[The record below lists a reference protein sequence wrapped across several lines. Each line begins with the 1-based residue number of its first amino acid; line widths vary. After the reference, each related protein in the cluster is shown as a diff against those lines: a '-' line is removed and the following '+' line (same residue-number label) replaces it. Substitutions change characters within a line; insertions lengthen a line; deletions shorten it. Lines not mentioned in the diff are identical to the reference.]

1 MLSSLQSLRR
11 RFRAGAARV
20 CCCVSVACELRPTV
34 SSLSKGGHNDPHVP
48 IHDTRNPPRSA
59 VTVRS
64 LARRLRLLENHR
76 WTNSATGLSR
86 KNSLLSKRTTAR
98 KRASTR
104 GGGSGTTRRSTT
116 TRARQPSSS
125 EEHGGEVERESESG
139 EEEDGGGVTLV
150 SRSTVRKEFT
160 PVFGTGV
167 VFYTSGAE
175 VKGAMLW
182 GFPGE
187 ATAAAAAAAAVA
199 ASSKNGH
206 HATARPAAEGTEAQE
221 SAADAAAGISA
232 RALDLLRTIMERSA
246 NMEAD
251 LSDERVMQAWVQG
264 LSDAARVVAQETGV
278 GHLQPM
284 RRCGCWSKDMS
295 SAVQRTCTPLVPR
308 GCRHPRTRARCM

>member
-1 MLSSLQSLRR
+1 M
-11 RFRAGAARV
+11 
-20 CCCVSVACELRPTV
+20 
-34 SSLSKGGHNDPHVP
+34 
-48 IHDTRNPPRSA
+48 
-59 VTVRS
+59 
-64 LARRLRLLENHR
+64 
-76 WTNSATGLSR
+76 
-86 KNSLLSKRTTAR
+86 
-98 KRASTR
+98 
-104 GGGSGTTRRSTT
+104 
-116 TRARQPSSS
+116 
-125 EEHGGEVERESESG
+125 
-139 EEEDGGGVTLV
+139 TLV

-187 ATAAAAAAAAVA
+187 ATAAAAAL
-199 ASSKNGH
+199 SKNDH
-206 HATARPAAEGTEAQE
+206 STARPAAGAAGGEE

-246 NMEAD
+246 NMDAD

-284 RRCGCWSKDMS
+284 RRFGGS
-295 SAVQRTCTPLVPR
+295 SLVVSFPSCTPSWR
-308 GCRHPRTRARCM
+308 CRRLASTMRVYVCAVVLAWHIRCFRRARTTIEYAASPPSFHHTTRGQKYGVNCFDPTPPLLLQP

>member
-1 MLSSLQSLRR
+1 MR
-11 RFRAGAARV
+11 
-20 CCCVSVACELRPTV
+20 
-34 SSLSKGGHNDPHVP
+34 H
-48 IHDTRNPPRSA
+48 
-59 VTVRS
+59 
-64 LARRLRLLENHR
+64 
-76 WTNSATGLSR
+76 
-86 KNSLLSKRTTAR
+86 
-98 KRASTR
+98 
-104 GGGSGTTRRSTT
+104 
-116 TRARQPSSS
+116 PSSS
-125 EEHGGEVERESESG
+125 SSSSDKDEEGGGGIGGHGEAD
-139 EEEDGGGVTLV
+139 EEDGGEVTLV

-187 ATAAAAAAAAVA
+187 ATAAAAATAATKSGRV
-199 ASSKNGH
+199 
-206 HATARPAAEGTEAQE
+206 TARAAGEGGAGRGEHE

-251 LSDERVMQAWVQG
+251 LSDERVMQAWMQG

-284 RRCGCWSKDMS
+284 RRCLFVSIALRS
-295 SAVQRTCTPLVPR
+295 RT
-308 GCRHPRTRARCM
+308 

>member
-1 MLSSLQSLRR
+1 MAPSSDEESDY
-11 RFRAGAARV
+11 
-20 CCCVSVACELRPTV
+20 EH
-34 SSLSKGGHNDPHVP
+34 GH
-48 IHDTRNPPRSA
+48 
-59 VTVRS
+59 
-64 LARRLRLLENHR
+64 
-76 WTNSATGLSR
+76 
-86 KNSLLSKRTTAR
+86 
-98 KRASTR
+98 
-104 GGGSGTTRRSTT
+104 GGG
-116 TRARQPSSS
+116 
-125 EEHGGEVERESESG
+125 GE
-139 EEEDGGGVTLV
+139 VTLV

-187 ATAAAAAAAAVA
+187 ATAAAAGAGVGGA
-199 ASSKNGH
+199 ASSSSSSSG
-206 HATARPAAEGTEAQE
+206 EGVAQE

-232 RALDLLRTIMERSA
+232 RALDLLRTIMERSV

-284 RRCGCWSKDMS
+284 RR
-295 SAVQRTCTPLVPR
+295 
-308 GCRHPRTRARCM
+308 